1 MPATANSWVL
11 LLLFG
16 VVVAVES
23 SSISSSSITSKKG
36 QQQESSTS
44 TLRPLPDK
52 GPCPA
57 SYFTCNDGF
66 CIPMRWKCDSKAD
79 CPDRSDETSEC
90 EKAPK
95 CNEGQFRCKQSRH
108 CIPENWLCD
117 GEYDCGKGDTSDET
131 NCLKGAAPKCRAF
144 EIECRNGDCLELSRF
159 CDGHWDCDND
169 ELLCDKQNAAC
180 AALNCSYNCKL
191 TPKGARCYCPKG
203 QVTESANSTR
213 CVDYDE
219 CSEPGTCDQMC
230 RNTPGSYECSCVSG
244 YAKSK
249 GRSCRAINVPPT
261 EPASLTLLH
270 TGGISRIGINGELI
284 DAPAKAK
291 DKGALANAT
300 ADKEVD
306 LFPKHSDISMG
317 ALEVWHRNRTLC
329 VLHNDWRELHLE
341 CQRIDDRRVKWTLP
355 ISPSIA
361 TRQFFTELR
370 LDWLSGNWYLLN
382 EDDGMVYLCTNA
394 MTFCRLILQQV
405 DHVSSL
411 VVDPTKG
418 YLFYT
423 DWKPSLSRSLPD
435 GTNRTVLVTEL
446 IYHPSSVTLDL
457 ANELVYWVD
466 VYKDVI
472 ERVTYEG
479 QNRWTLKK
487 SPDTLVPLKT
497 IHAVEVF
504 ENTIFLGP
512 WTGSEVVTLDRFTL
526 KAQVLYRGVSRPSNF
541 RIFHRQKQPEVAHP
555 CRDNNGG
562 CNQICVPLWA
572 RGFASAKCLC
582 TAGYKLHNQTT
593 CLLSAL
599 DKFLVYSDKQLA
611 RVTGV
616 PLDTEQIQ
624 RLEQKGEQPDV
635 MVPVNNVPGEPD
647 IDVNVRGKS
656 IFYVSVDSAGKDKE
670 PTLGIRSQSLNG
682 SVSRILV
689 SNLTLVHSLAFD
701 WVNEH
706 LYWSI
711 HRKIQVAPLQNT
723 SKVLSFSMD
732 CDARSMALDPTTG
745 LFYWTQWTSQNC
757 EAGIYSAWMD
767 GTHKELLAKG
777 TTALPM
783 RAPRSLDVD
792 SRSKGLYWCDVGL
805 GTIEHMKLDGT
816 GREVLFKSNPFRI
829 FSMVQHNGLIYWVD
843 DRNATIWRFPLHGAN
858 INNTVSSTVH
868 LQRSGRAANL
878 RIFDVAIQPTAQA
891 PSACSLAKCPGMC
904 LNTPKG
910 AICRCPDGF
919 TLNGTGS
926 HCIPQLIQPRIL
938 PNCSSGFLCRS
949 SWQCIES
956 KDLCDGFVDCDN
968 GFDESSEPHGPCNP
982 SNCDKS
988 HNFVCNGRCYQ
999 RSLLCSSITYCSD
1012 GFDQA
1017 NCEHSTCNSNEFTC
1031 ALSGRCIQM
1040 SWVNDGVIDCGPDD
1054 DSDES
1059 AEIFFGSK
1067 CPEFDCGNGRCR
1079 QFADVCDG
1087 TDNCGN
1093 NADETGCELECG
1105 IGEKYCRPI
1114 GCYGEMHMCDGI
1126 IDCEDNTDEA
1136 NCNQTKSDNHPLNGW
1151 KEVDE
1156 CAPHEFACLD
1166 PFECIPDYLRC
1177 DGIPHCFDKTDEF
1190 NCSTIN
1196 ASRFDM
1202 NETVIC
1208 EHPDRLCGF
1217 SRQCISV
1224 NQLCDGKNDC
1234 EDTTDEG
1241 FLCADKLCERDNEC
1255 SHRCHNTPEGYICS
1269 CPDHLFL
1276 QPNGKRCSMQHAC
1289 DHWDT
1294 CSQVCETSGKGYE
1307 CRCLEGFDLAYDKF
1321 TCKSTAPDEPYVI
1334 FTNRQDIKGI
1344 NLKTLEV
1351 SNFYTSLRNIIA
1363 LDFLYINK
1371 TSIEIYWTDVI
1382 DDKIYRGQLMGE
1394 SLRNV
1399 EAVIHSGLSTTEGL
1413 AVDWVGK
1420 NLYWIDS
1427 NLDQIEVAKLNGSFR
1442 RTLIAGN
1449 MESPRAIALD
1459 PREGLLFWTDWDD
1472 NSPRIERAS
1481 MAGEGRRMIS
1491 TSWQLSAGW
1500 PNGLTLD
1507 YTQKRVYW
1515 VDAKSDS
1522 ISSTMYDGSEHHVV
1536 LRNKEILSHP
1546 FAISVFENHVY
1557 WTDWRSTS
1565 VIRANKW
1572 NGSDIQVLQRTTSQ
1586 PFGIQV
1592 LHSSRQP
1599 WEPNPCGEKNG
1610 GCSHLCL
1617 LSGRGTFK
1625 CECPHVMRLD
1635 PSDERSCVP
1644 NEQVLLF
1651 VMVDEIRG
1659 IDLHQPNHH
1668 TIPTIRQ
1675 SPRLVA
1681 PQRIDFL
1688 VDESRIFWSDIQQN
1702 EISSAGISNGLI
1714 EPIINTNIEKPYGFA
1729 LDWIGRN
1736 MYFSS
1741 GQIKCNILASNLK
1754 GEFVTYIH
1762 ENLNMVDS
1770 IALDPANGKMYWI
1783 HSTSDGNLSQ
1793 LEQSNLDGSGRV
1805 LIYEHENSMQSLT
1818 MDFDS
1823 QRLYYAYDGSGIAY
1837 YDIPRNETRKVLV
1850 ASQITSISSL
1860 TVYNGTL
1867 YFPENI
1873 QSVIMQC
1880 EKEACS
1886 NMSFLRVNTKS
1897 IQSMKMFYADA
1908 QSGTNSCAGPLRGGC
1923 EHLCLA
1929 TSATEHVCRC
1939 ALGYDME
1946 PTNPTRCVPR
1956 AEFIFYSIDVLQGVE
1971 MIDPAEQFAPPP
1983 AALVPISRVSS
1994 ASFVDYYAATDTL
2007 YWGDNELGSIS
2018 RVKRDGTQRETI
2030 LEAINLAGY
2039 KQQDWLGGI
2048 AIDWVAGNIYWS
2060 DTKRNLI
2067 EVARLDGSHR
2077 YVVVSNVDKPTALA
2091 VDPLQGM
2098 LFYVTQ
2104 QHIGRVGLDGSQP
2117 FILVNQTRANWAV
2130 GSLVLDIEAT
2140 KVYWCELYPN
2150 ALMKV
2155 DYDGNLRQQLL
2166 NESLYNPVALAK
2178 MGDYLYWAEN
2188 KYNEGI
2194 IKVAPL
2200 ANLTQSKVVLQTEQD
2215 AIRDLKIYSKHI
2227 QRGSNP
2233 CATANGGCEQLCLFN
2248 GTTAVCACAHSRLAA
2263 DGVTC
2268 EPYENFL
2275 LFSYRSNIESIHMT
2289 DHSNKNWP
2297 VQMISNSTLMRNVI
2311 AISYNYEEQLVYYS
2325 DVQLS
2330 TINQV
2335 HFNGSGQR
2343 VLLGQQ
2349 ERVEGLAYDIVNEQ
2363 LFWTS
2368 NNNAAIRSVELR
2380 HLNLQS
2386 DWNHKQ
2392 VKDVIKLREKD
2403 KPRGIAVEPCLGMIY
2418 WTNWNEEAP
2427 CIQRAYLTGYGVES
2441 IIKTEIKMPNA
2452 LTLDLEQ
2459 QKLYWA
2465 DARLDKIERAN
2476 YDGSHRVVLAHST
2489 PKHAFAMA
2497 VYGDLLFWTD
2507 WVLHAVVRANKFTG
2521 TDVLFLREHVTRPMG
2536 IVAVQNSSVNCDS
2549 NQCKILNG
2557 LCEDV
2562 CILNASGQA
2571 TCHCTQGVLAADGRR
2586 CIAPVNTNCGKSQY
2600 NCHSGECIPME
2611 LTCDNVTH
2619 CADGSDEWRSYCIF
2633 RECPET
2639 HFMCQNHRCIPKEH
2653 ICDGHQQCGDGSDEA
2668 PLLCKCQREEF
2679 RCGSG
2684 ECIPRKFRCDNMK
2697 DCRDFS
2703 DEKDCPPM
2711 PCEAGDVTFEHC
2723 GNSTMCI
2730 MPSWRCDGDPDCP
2743 DGTDELNC
2751 GNRTSGSCDPGQFRC
2766 ANGICIAGTWH
2777 CDGEKDCSDGSDEL
2791 ECRHE
2796 CHGSQFA
2803 CDNGCIPASFQC
2815 DGKSDCE
2822 DGTDEGPQCP
2832 SRPCRPHL
2840 FQCKS
2845 SGRCIPQKWVCDGEK
2860 DCPGGDEGSEDE
2872 GPQCGSVAHI
2882 PDCPPP
2888 AHLCSSGLCIDSQY
2902 VCDGDEDCPGGDDEY
2917 EGCVP
2922 VYPPHACPGGS
2933 QMHQCQDGL
2942 CIFRNQTCD
2951 GKQDCRDGSD
2961 ELASLCA
2968 HTRGCNGTDDFR
2980 CKNGACISVDL
2991 LCDRRDD
2998 CADFSDEELCNVN
3011 ECLIPDICEH
3021 ECEDKLVGYKCLC
3034 RPGYKVLRKSP
3045 HLCTDID
3052 ECDEQQPC
3060 SQTCVNTYGSYKC
3073 GCAKGYALVDR
3084 HTCKATSNIS
3094 MELIFSNRYYI
3105 RQVNMAGNGTILI
3118 NELSNAVALD
3128 FDWDSQCL
3136 YWSDVTSIVGTIKRY
3151 CPKENKT
3158 QTLHQNILKN
3168 PDGLAVDWVAKNLYW
3183 CDKGLDTIEVS
3194 QLDGKY
3200 RRVLISENLR
3210 EPRGIALD
3218 PYQRHIFWSDWGDNP
3233 HIGKAGMD
3241 GSNPKMIIRDGL
3253 GWPNALTISFETQ
3266 QLFWGDAREDTISVS
3281 DLEGKHTRLL
3291 LARSINPLL
3300 NLHHIFAIA
3309 VWEGRVYW
3317 SDWETKSIEYCSIFG
3332 DRNCTTLITTI
3343 HRPMDLRIFHPY
3355 RQQQPLSGN
3364 PCQTANC
3371 STLCVLSPEAPY
3383 YKCMCPT
3390 NFILADDGR
3399 TCRANC
3405 TAAHFECKNT
3415 YKCIPFYWR
3424 CDTQDDCGDGSDEPE
3439 TCPPFHCEP
3448 GQYQCGNKKCIHPS
3462 NICDGTNHCGDGSDE
3477 LDCDKFTCFDT
3488 HLKCGATANSS
3499 AFCVDNSKR
3508 CDGVR
3513 DCPGGEDETGCTPLV
3528 CKRHE
3533 FQCGNNRCMP
3543 FVWVCDGDVDC
3554 PDKSDEANCENL
3566 SCGPNDFQCDSGR
3579 CIPLAWRCDDEADC
3593 TNGEDEPA
3601 SCFTSK
3607 ATCDPTYFK
3616 CNNTKCIPGR
3626 WRCDYE
3632 NDCGDGSDEMNCQMR
3647 NCSESEFRCGT
3658 GKCIKHNYRCD
3669 GEIHCDD
3676 SSDEINCNITCKAN
3690 QFKCAAFNTCIN
3702 KQYEC
3707 DGDDDCPDGSDEVNC
3722 TCPADH
3728 FSCGNGKCIMSR
3740 WKCDGWDD
3748 CLDGS
3753 DESLETCAHVHCHAN
3768 AFKCKNH
3775 LCVRNS
3781 ALCDGVDDCGDNEDE
3796 SEKVCAALPKCRH
3809 DQFQCENDDCISKI
3823 FRCDGQY
3830 NCIDGSDEMNCQP
3843 PVCGFG
3849 SCSQI
3854 CIEKKMGHYN
3864 CKCADGY
3871 HKGPE
3876 KNATCLASGPDQILL
3891 LASEQE
3897 FRFILPAKQE
3907 GTTVVGFFQT
3917 DSLKIDVFDILIRPK
3932 DTLLFWIDSHHGK
3945 VHTMKIATPHVE
3957 ETGLRVR
3964 RDLKELTAFNIP
3976 ELDDPKSL
3984 AVDWITQRVYIIDS
3998 RHNQIVVT
4006 DIEGKK
4012 YISLV
4017 STGLN
4022 PTDIVLEPESRIMI
4036 WSTLEN
4042 GILVASLDGSNKKSL
4057 VERDVGWPISLS
4069 MDYPT
4074 GRLYWA
4080 DYRKGTIETCRLNGK
4095 DRNVVRRFGN
4105 REKPQKIDVFED
4117 YLYIKLYDQSI
4128 IKMNKFGNDNGTYLL
4143 KGYRSSDI
4151 GILHPMKQNKN
4162 ISNPCGK
4169 DPCKASRALCI
4180 LSSESSSGYSCKC
4193 ADGFVMTDSGICTAH
4208 ADIPGYCPLQCNLG
4222 TCQIVDHE
4230 PKCICQPQFE
4240 GELCEHYRCSGH
4252 CLNHGVCTV
4261 APQLPGSFEPPPLK
4275 CTCTAG
4281 WSGAR
4286 CETSMPACQ
4295 SRCHNG
4301 GSCLLSET
4309 EGMKCSCPEMFIG
4322 DQCEHCLNLTCDN
4335 GGICRETLTGN
4346 PQCECPDGFTGKR
4359 CEINECADFCKNGGS
4374 CIIGSK
4380 GQRQCKCPSGFFGD
4394 HCESSSCRDF
4404 CQNGGTCT
4412 ERGRRL
4418 SCTCPPRYIG
4428 ETCESD
4434 LCTTSNPPHFCDS
4447 AKVPLRDPCTGII
4460 CQNSG
4465 TCHVIKGVAL
4475 CNCTD
4480 QWNGEFCTLPVGDDN
4495 PCARFCANGGV
4506 CHLDEYSRPHC
4517 SCIGDW
4523 QGNAC
4528 HLPPYCVGGECN
4540 VCRPGSS
4547 INECLCENTKV
4558 VPCLMDSVD
4567 ALKGEDQSTESGGVL
4582 SVMALILAVIMLV
4595 LALFAGAVYFLKKH
4609 RIAQP
4614 FSHARLT
4621 DNVEIMLTN
4630 AMYRGDADEAPTFAS
4645 EDDKVRGN
4653 YFQLPKAITELN
4665 FRLQGNFA
4673 NPVYESMYADSIPEP
4688 ASTEIAHS
4696 TAPDERKGLLQHTH
4710 DENHTPDIL

>member
-1 MPATANSWVL
+1 MPATANVRVL
-11 LLLFG
+11 LLLCCA
-16 VVVAVES
+16 VVVDS
-23 SSISSSSITSKKG
+23 SKLQE
-36 QQQESSTS
+36 QQQESSTKK
-44 TLRPLPDK
+44 P
-52 GPCPA
+52 
-57 SYFTCNDGF
+57 
-66 CIPMRWKCDSKAD
+66 
-79 CPDRSDETSEC
+79 SDE
-90 EKAPK
+90 KAAAAASLLGPH
-95 CNEGQFRCKQSRH
+95 CNEGQFRCVPSLK
-108 CIPENWLCD
+108 CIPETWRCD
-117 GEYDCGKGDTSDET
+117 GEYDCGEGDLTDEV
-131 NCLKGAAPKCRAF
+131 NCTDAVALQCRAF
-144 EIECRNGDCLELSRF
+144 EGECHNGECLELSRF
-159 CDGHWDCDND
+159 CDGHWDCDSD
-169 ELLCDKQNAAC
+169 ELQCDKQDAAC
-180 AALNCSYNCKL
+180 AAMNCSYNCKL
-191 TPKGARCYCPKG
+191 TPRGPRCYCPGG
-203 QVTESANSTR
+203 QVPESLNSTR
-213 CVDYDE
+213 CVDHDE
-219 CSEPGTCDQMC
+219 CQEPGTCDQLC

-244 YAKSK
+244 YDKAKG
-249 GRSCRAINVPPT
+249 GRCRAINVPSS
-261 EPASLTLLH
+261 EPATLTLFSNGSVLH
-270 TGGISRIGINGELI
+270 VSLQELQ
-284 DAPAKAK
+284 
-291 DKGALANAT
+291 ANASAEKAAAGGLLSVLT
-300 ADKEVD
+300 LPQAHA
-306 LFPKHSDISMG
+306 F
-317 ALEVWHRNRTLC
+317 EVWHRNRTICALQSSRDG
-329 VLHNDWRELHLE
+329 LWLQ
-341 CQRIDDRRVKWTLP
+341 CQRIDEPKANWTLP
-355 ISPSIA
+355 VSPLVSPK
-361 TRQFFTELR
+361 QSFLELH
-370 LDWLSGNWYLLN
+370 LDWIAGNWYLLN
-382 EDDGMVYLCTNA
+382 KDHGLVFFCTNT
-394 MTFCRLILQQV
+394 MLFCRLILKQV
-405 DHVSSL
+405 IDPESL
-411 VVDPTKG
+411 ALDPTKG
-418 YLFYT
+418 YMFYT
-423 DWKPSLSRSLPD
+423 DRTPSLSRSLLD
-435 GTNRTVLVTEL
+435 GSNRTALVSTH
-446 IYHPSSVTLDL
+446 IYHPNTVTLDL
-457 ANELVYWVD
+457 ANEHVYWVD
-466 VYKDVI
+466 VYEDVI
-472 ERVTYEG
+472 ERVDYEG
-479 QNRWTLKK
+479 QRRWTLKK
-487 SPDTLVPLKT
+487 FPDSPVLLRSLQA
-497 IHAVEVF
+497 IEVF
-504 ENTIFLGP
+504 ENTIYLSP
-512 WTGSEVVTLDRFTL
+512 WTGNVIVALDRFTHKTHL
-526 KAQVLYRGVSRPSNF
+526 LRRNVTRATNF

-555 CRDNNGG
+555 CRENNGD
-562 CNQICVPLWA
+562 CNQICVPLWT
-572 RGFASAKCLC
+572 RGFASARCLC

-593 CLLSAL
+593 CLLAAQ
-599 DKFLVYSDKQLA
+599 DKFLVYSDKRLSRIA
-611 RVTGV
+611 GV
-616 PLDTEQIQ
+616 PLGTEQVQ
-624 RLEQKGEQPDV
+624 QLEQLGELPDV
-635 MVPVNNVPGEPD
+635 MVPIYNASIGQT
-647 IDVNVRGKS
+647 IDVNVRAKS
-656 IFYVSVDSAGKDKE
+656 VFYVVRDDLDLGVLEE
-670 PTLGIRSQSLNG
+670 PSFSIKCQSLNG
-682 SVSRILV
+682 SVSRSLAHG
-689 SNLTLVHSLAFD
+689 LERVHSMAYD
-701 WVNEH
+701 WINDH
-706 LYWSI
+706 LYWATNLKL
-711 HRKIQVAPLQNT
+711 HVAPLRNMSQ
-723 SKVLSFSMD
+723 VLTFATE
-732 CDARSMALDPTTG
+732 CDAMSIDLDPTTG
-745 LFYWTQWTSQNC
+745 LLYWTQWSIQTC
-757 EAGIYSAWMD
+757 LAGIYSAWMD

-777 TTALPM
+777 TTEMPM
-783 RAPRSLDVD
+783 HWPRSLDVD
-792 SRSKGLYWCDVGL
+792 RRAKRIYWCDSL
-805 GTIEHMKLDGT
+805 RGTIERMRLDGT
-816 GREVLFKSNPFRI
+816 GREVLLKSDQFHPY
-829 FSMVQHNGLIYWVD
+829 SMVQHNAMIYWVGTK
-843 DRNATIWRFPLHGAN
+843 NSSIWRFHVHHGN
-858 INNTVSSTVH
+858 QTSTVH
-868 LQRSGRAANL
+868 LQSSGRSADL
-878 RIFDVAIQPTAQA
+878 RIFDVATQPMPQT
-891 PSACSLAKCPGMC
+891 PSACSQSKCPGMC

-919 TLNGTGS
+919 TLNGTGT
-926 HCIPQLIQPRIL
+926 HCIPQLAPATVAATVRR
-938 PNCSSGFLCRS
+938 NCSSAFQCRQS
-949 SWQCIES
+949 GDCIDN
-956 KDLCDGFVDCDN
+956 KDLCDGFDDCSD
-968 GFDESSEPHGPCNP
+968 GSDESSDATGPCNP
-982 SNCDKS
+982 QNCDKD
-988 HNFVCNGRCYQ
+988 HHFVCNGRCYQ
-999 RSLLCSSITYCSD
+999 RSLLCSSIAYCSD
-1012 GFDQA
+1012 GSDQA
-1017 NCEHSTCNSNEFTC
+1017 NCEHITCNSNEFTC
-1031 ALSGRCIQM
+1031 AKTGRCIQM
-1040 SWVNDGVIDCGPDD
+1040 TWVNDGVVDCGPTDN
-1054 DSDES
+1054 SDES
-1059 AEIFFGSK
+1059 SEIFFGSK

-1079 QFADVCDG
+1079 QFTDICDG
-1087 TDNCGN
+1087 IDNCGN
-1093 NADETGCELECG
+1093 NIDEFGCDQECG
-1105 IGEKYCRPI
+1105 HGEKYCRPI

-1126 IDCEDNTDEA
+1126 HDCEDFSDEA
-1136 NCNQTKSDNHPLNGW
+1136 NCNQTAKSDNHPVSGW
-1151 KEVDE
+1151 KELGE
-1156 CAPHEFACLD
+1156 CAAFEFACQD
-1166 PFECIPDYLRC
+1166 PFECIPDFLRC
-1177 DGIPHCFDKTDEF
+1177 DGIPHCYDKTDET
-1190 NCSTIN
+1190 NCTVIT
-1196 ASRFDM
+1196 ATKFDM

-1217 SRQCISV
+1217 TRQCISV
-1224 NQLCDGKNDC
+1224 DQLCDGKNDC

-1241 FLCADKLCERDNEC
+1241 FLCADKLCDHGHEC
-1255 SHRCHNTPEGYICS
+1255 SHNCHNTPEGYICS

-1276 QPNGKRCSMQHAC
+1276 QPNGKRCNMQHAC

-1294 CSQVCETSGKGYE
+1294 CSQVCQTSGKGYD

-1344 NLKTLEV
+1344 NLKTMAV
-1351 SNFYTSLRNIIA
+1351 GTFYTSLRNIIA
-1363 LDFLYINK
+1363 LDFLYSNE
-1371 TSIEIYWTDVI
+1371 SSVEVYWTDVI
-1382 DDKIYRGQLMGE
+1382 DDKIYRGELVGE
-1394 SLRNV
+1394 SLRSV

-1442 RTLIAGN
+1442 RTLIAGS

-1481 MAGEGRRMIS
+1481 MAGEGRRIIS
-1491 TSWQLSAGW
+1491 TSWQLSTGW

-1507 YTQKRVYW
+1507 FTQKRVYW
-1515 VDAKSDS
+1515 VDAKSKS
-1522 ISSTMYDGSEHHVV
+1522 ISSIKYDGSEHHVV
-1536 LRNKEILSHP
+1536 LRQPDILSHP
-1546 FAISVFENHVY
+1546 FAISVFENYVY
-1557 WTDWRSTS
+1557 WTDWRTMS

-1572 NGSDIQVLQRTTSQ
+1572 NGSDVQVLQRTQSQ

-1599 WEPNPCGEKNG
+1599 WERNPCGDNNG

-1635 PSDERSCVP
+1635 PSDERNCVP

-1688 VDESRIFWSDIQQN
+1688 VDEGRIFWSDIQQN

-1729 LDWIGRN
+1729 IDWIARH

-1741 GQIKCNILASNLK
+1741 GQIRCNILASNLK
-1754 GEFVTYIH
+1754 GEYVTHIH
-1762 ENLNMVDS
+1762 EDLNMVDS

-1783 HSTSDGNLSQ
+1783 HSAPDASLWQ
-1793 LEQSNLDGSGRV
+1793 LEQSNLDGSGRL
-1805 LIYEHENSMQSLT
+1805 LIYEHEHTLQSLT
-1818 MDFDS
+1818 MDFDA
-1823 QRLYYAYDGSGIAY
+1823 QRLYYAYDNSGIAY
-1837 YDIPRNETRKVLV
+1837 YDIPKNETHKVLV

-1873 QSVIMQC
+1873 QSVIMHC

-1908 QSGTNSCAGPLRGGC
+1908 QTGTNTCAGPLRGGC

-1929 TSATEHVCRC
+1929 ISATEHVCRC
-1939 ALGYDME
+1939 ALGYDVE
-1946 PTNPTRCVPR
+1946 PHNPTRCIPR

-1971 MIDPAEQFAPPP
+1971 IVDPADQPTPPQS
-1983 AALVPISRVSS
+1983 ALVPISRVSS
-1994 ASFVDYYAATDTL
+1994 ASFIDYHAATDML
-2007 YWGDNELGSIS
+2007 YWGDNEVGSIS

-2067 EVARLDGSHR
+2067 EVSRLDGSHR
-2077 YVVVSNVDKPTALA
+2077 YVVVANVEKPTVLA
-2091 VDPLQGM
+2091 VDPLQGL

-2117 FILVNQTRANWAV
+2117 FVLVNQTRTNWAV

-2140 KVYWCELYPN
+2140 KVYWCEQHPD

-2166 NESLYNPVALAK
+2166 NETLNNPVALAK

-2188 KYNEGI
+2188 KYNEGA

-2200 ANLTQSKVVLQTEQD
+2200 SNLTQSKLVLQTEQD
-2215 AIRDLKIYSKHI
+2215 AIRDLKIYSKRI
-2227 QRGSNP
+2227 QRGNNP
-2233 CATANGGCEQLCLFN
+2233 CEQSNGGCEQLCLYN
-2248 GTTAVCACAHSRLAA
+2248 GTSVVCACAHSHLAA
-2263 DGVTC
+2263 DGLSC

-2289 DHSNKNWP
+2289 EHANKNWP
-2297 VQMISNSTLMRNVI
+2297 VQLISNTSMMRNVI
-2311 AISYNYEEQLVYYS
+2311 AITYNYEEQLVYYS

-2343 VLLGQQ
+2343 VLVAQQ
-2349 ERVEGLAYDIVNEQ
+2349 GRVEGLAYDIVNEQ

-2368 NNNAAIRSVELR
+2368 NNDAAVRSLELI
-2380 HLNLQS
+2380 HLSQHSEQNLQ
-2386 DWNHKQ
+2386 H
-2392 VKDVIKLREKD
+2392 VKTVLSLQPKD
-2403 KPRGIAVEPCLGMIY
+2403 KPRGITVEPCLGMIY
-2418 WTNWNEEAP
+2418 WTNWNEESP
-2427 CIQRAYLTGYGVES
+2427 SIQRAYLTGYGTEK
-2441 IIKTEIKMPNA
+2441 IIRTDIKMPNA
-2452 LTLDLEQ
+2452 LTLDLEE

-2465 DARLDKIERAN
+2465 DARLDKIECTN
-2476 YDGSHRVVLAHST
+2476 YDGSNRVVLAHST

-2507 WVLHAVVRANKFTG
+2507 WVLHAVVRANKYTG

-2536 IVAVQNSSVNCDS
+2536 IIAVQNSSINCEA
-2549 NQCKILNG
+2549 NRCKILNG
-2557 LCEDV
+2557 QCEDV
-2562 CILNASGQA
+2562 CILNKSGLAS
-2571 TCHCTQGVLAADGRR
+2571 CHCTQGVLAADGRR
-2586 CIAPVNTNCGKSQY
+2586 CIAPVNTNCGKSQFT
-2600 NCHSGECIPME
+2600 CRSGECIPME

-2619 CADGSDEWRSYCIF
+2619 CLDGSDELRSYCIF
-2633 RECPET
+2633 RQCPDT
-2639 HFMCQNHRCIPKEH
+2639 HFMCQNHRCIAHEH
-2653 ICDGHQQCGDGSDEA
+2653 TCDGIQQCGDGSDESA
-2668 PLLCKCQREEF
+2668 MLCSCQPDQF
-2679 RCGSG
+2679 RCASG
-2684 ECIPRKFRCDNMK
+2684 ECISNKFLCDNMK

-2703 DEKDCPPM
+2703 DEKSCPPR
-2711 PCEAGDVTFEHC
+2711 PCESGDMAFEHC
-2723 GNSTMCI
+2723 ENSTICI
-2730 MPSWRCDGDPDCP
+2730 MPSWRCDGDSDCP
-2743 DGTDELNC
+2743 DGTDELDC
-2751 GNRTSGSCDPGQFRC
+2751 SNRTSCDEDQFHC
-2766 ANGICIAGTWH
+2766 ASGNCIAGSWR
-2777 CDGEKDCSDGSDEL
+2777 CDGEKDCPDGSDEL
-2791 ECRHE
+2791 GCRRA
-2796 CHGSQFA
+2796 CDGNQFA
-2803 CDNGCIPASFQC
+2803 CDNGCIPASWQC

-2822 DGTDEGPQCP
+2822 DNADEGPQCS
-2832 SRPCRPHL
+2832 SRACRPHL

-2845 SGRCIPQKWVCDGEK
+2845 SGRCITQKWVCDGER
-2860 DCPGGDEGSEDE
+2860 DCPIGSDGQGGEDE
-2872 GPQCGSVAHI
+2872 GPQCGGIAHI

-2888 AHLCSSGLCIDSQY
+2888 AHLCTSGICIDSQY

-2917 EGCVP
+2917 EGCEP
-2922 VYPPHACPGGS
+2922 AYPQHACPGGT
-2933 QMHQCQDGL
+2933 QMHQCQDGH
-2942 CIFRNQTCD
+2942 CILKNQTCD
-2951 GKQDCRDGSD
+2951 GKMDCGDGSD
-2961 ELASLCA
+2961 EMASLCA

-2980 CKNGACISVDL
+2980 CKNGACISADL
-2991 LCDRRDD
+2991 LCDRRND

-3021 ECEDKLVGYKCLC
+3021 ECVDKVVGYECLC
-3034 RPGYKVLRKSP
+3034 RPGYKLLPKSP

-3052 ECDEQQPC
+3052 ECHEQQPC

-3073 GCAKGYALVDR
+3073 ICAKGYALVDH
-3084 HTCKATSNIS
+3084 HTCKATSNVS

-3105 RQVNMAGNGTILI
+3105 RQVNMEGNGTILI

-3136 YWSDVTSIVGTIKRY
+3136 YWSDVTSTVGTIKRH
-3151 CPKENKT
+3151 CPAENRT
-3158 QTLHQNILKN
+3158 QTLHQTMLKN

-3200 RRVLISENLR
+3200 RKVLISEYLR

-3218 PYQRHIFWSDWGDNP
+3218 PYQRHIYWSDWGDNP

-3241 GSNPKMIIRDGL
+3241 GSNPRMIIRENL

-3281 DLEGKHTRLL
+3281 DLDGNHTRLL
-3291 LARSINPLL
+3291 LARSLNPGL

-3309 VWEGRVYW
+3309 VWEGRIYW
-3317 SDWETKSIEYCSIFG
+3317 SDWETKSIEYCHMYSG
-3332 DRNCTTLITTI
+3332 QNCSTLLTTI
-3343 HRPMDLRIFHPY
+3343 HRPMDLRVFHPY
-3355 RQQQPLSGN
+3355 RQQQPVSGN
-3364 PCQTANC
+3364 PCLSANC

-3383 YKCMCPT
+3383 YKCICPT

-3405 TAAHFECKNT
+3405 TAAHFECVNT

-3424 CDTQDDCGDGSDEPE
+3424 CDTQDDCGDGSDEPD

-3448 GQYQCGNKKCIHPS
+3448 GQYQCANKKCIHPS
-3462 NICDGTNHCGDGSDE
+3462 HICDGVNQCGDSSDE
-3477 LDCDKFTCFDT
+3477 LNCDKFTCFDT

-3499 AFCVDNSKR
+3499 AFCVDNVKR

-3513 DCPGGEDETGCTPLV
+3513 NCPGGEDEAGCTPLV
-3528 CKRHE
+3528 CKKDE
-3533 FQCGNNRCMP
+3533 FQCGNNRCMTY
-3543 FVWVCDGDVDC
+3543 VWVCDGDIDC
-3554 PDKSDEANCENL
+3554 PDKSDEANCDDV

-3579 CIPLAWRCDDEADC
+3579 CIPLAWRCDDEHDC
-3593 TNGEDEPA
+3593 PNGEDEPA

-3616 CNNTKCIPGR
+3616 CNNSKCIPGR

-3632 NDCGDGSDEMNCQMR
+3632 NDCGDGSDELNCQMR

-3676 SSDEINCNITCKAN
+3676 SSDEINCNITCKSN

-3702 KQYEC
+3702 KQYQC

-3753 DESLETCAHVHCHAN
+3753 DESYATCAHVHCHTN
-3768 AFKCKNH
+3768 AFKCNN
-3775 LCVRNS
+3775 LICIRNS
-3781 ALCDGVDDCGDNEDE
+3781 ALCDGVNDCGTNEDE
-3796 SEKVCAALPKCRH
+3796 SDQVCAALPKCRH

-3830 NCIDGSDEMNCQP
+3830 NCIDGSDEINCQP

-3849 SCSQI
+3849 TCSQI
-3854 CIEKKMGHYN
+3854 CIEKKAGHFN
-3864 CKCADGY
+3864 CKCAEGY
-3871 HKGPE
+3871 HKGAE

-3897 FRFILPAKQE
+3897 FRFILPSKQE

-3957 ETGLRVR
+3957 AAGVRVR

-3998 RHNQIVVT
+3998 RHNKILAT

-4017 STGLN
+4017 STGTN

-4095 DRNVVRRFGN
+4095 DRNVVRRFGI

-4151 GILHPMKQNKN
+4151 GILHPMKQNRN
-4162 ISNPCGK
+4162 ISNPCLK
-4169 DPCKASRALCI
+4169 DPCKAFKALCI
-4180 LSSESSSGYSCKC
+4180 LSSESARGYSCKC
-4193 ADGFVMTDSGICTAH
+4193 AEGYVMTDEALCKAH
-4208 ADIPGYCPLQCNLG
+4208 ADVPDYCPLQCNLG
-4222 TCQIVDHE
+4222 SCQIVDHV

-4252 CLNHGVCTV
+4252 CLNYGLCTV
-4261 APQLPGSFEPPPLK
+4261 APQLPGSLDAPPLK
-4275 CTCTAG
+4275 CTCTPG

-4286 CETSMPACQ
+4286 CETSLPACQ

-4301 GSCLLSET
+4301 GSCLISEM
-4309 EGMKCSCPEMFIG
+4309 EGMKCSCPDMFVG
-4322 DQCEHCLNLTCDN
+4322 EQCEHCLNLTCEN
-4335 GGICRETLTGN
+4335 GGVCRETLTGT
-4346 PQCECPDGFTGKR
+4346 PQCECPDGYTGKR

-4374 CIIGSK
+4374 CVIGSK
-4380 GQRQCKCPSGFFGD
+4380 GQRQCKCPSGFYGE
-4394 HCESSSCRDF
+4394 HCESSSCRDY
-4404 CQNGGTCT
+4404 CQNGGTCS
-4412 ERGRRL
+4412 ERGRYLNCICL
-4418 SCTCPPRYIG
+4418 SRYYG
-4428 ETCESD
+4428 RRCEMD
-4434 LCTTSNPPHFCDS
+4434 LCLTSDPPQFCEAS
-4447 AKVPLRDPCTGII
+4447 QVPVRNPCTGII
-4460 CQNSG
+4460 CQNAG
-4465 TCHVIKGVAL
+4465 TCHVIKGVAM

-4480 QWNGEFCTLPVGDDN
+4480 QWNGDFCTMPVLEDN
-4495 PCARFCANGGV
+4495 PCIRYCANGGV
-4506 CHLDEYSRPHC
+4506 CHLDEYVRPHC
-4517 SCIGDW
+4517 SCIGEW

-4528 HLPPYCVGGECN
+4528 ELPPHCVGGECN

-4547 INECLCENTKV
+4547 INECLCGAQKV
-4558 VPCLMDSVD
+4558 VPCLTDSAEG
-4567 ALKGEDQSTESGGVL
+4567 ALKGDQEPTQSGSVL
-4582 SVMALILAVIMLV
+4582 SMLAVILSVTLLV
-4595 LALFAGAVYFLKKH
+4595 VALFAGAIYFLKKH

-4630 AMYRGDADEAPTFAS
+4630 AMYRGDADEPPTFS
-4645 EDDKVRGN
+4645 TEDDK
-4653 YFQLPKAITELN
+4653 
-4665 FRLQGNFA
+4665 GNFA
-4673 NPVYESMYADSIPEP
+4673 NPVYESMYADAIAEP

-4696 TAPDERKGLLQHTH
+4696 TGPDERKGLLQHTH
-4710 DENHTPDIL
+4710 DETHTPDIL

>member
-1 MPATANSWVL
+1 MPATANVWVL
-11 LLLFG
+11 LLLCCCLFVA
-16 VVVAVES
+16 VVVDS
-23 SSISSSSITSKKG
+23 SKLQE
-36 QQQESSTS
+36 QQQESSTKK
-44 TLRPLPDK
+44 PL
-52 GPCPA
+52 A
-57 SYFTCNDGF
+57 
-66 CIPMRWKCDSKAD
+66 
-79 CPDRSDETSEC
+79 
-90 EKAPK
+90 EKAATALLGPY
-95 CNEGQFRCKQSRH
+95 CNEGQFRCVPSLK
-108 CIPENWLCD
+108 CIPETWRCD
-117 GEYDCGKGDTSDET
+117 GEYDCGDGDLTDEV
-131 NCLKGAAPKCRAF
+131 NCTDAQALQCRVF
-144 EIECRNGDCLELSRF
+144 EGECFNGECLELSRF
-159 CDGHWDCDND
+159 CDGHWDCDSD
-169 ELLCDKQNAAC
+169 ELQCDKQDAAC
-180 AALNCSYNCKL
+180 AAMNCSYNCKL
-191 TPKGARCYCPKG
+191 TPHGPRCYCPGG
-203 QVTESANSTR
+203 QVPESMNSTR
-213 CVDYDE
+213 CVDHDE
-219 CSEPGTCDQMC
+219 CQELGTCDQLC

-244 YAKSK
+244 YDKIK
-249 GRSCRAINVPPT
+249 GGRCRAINVPT
-261 EPASLTLLH
+261 AGPATLMLFSNGSILHISLLELPSNASKEEATRGLLSTL
-270 TGGISRIGINGELI
+270 TMPQ
-284 DAPAKAK
+284 AQA
-291 DKGALANAT
+291 
-300 ADKEVD
+300 
-306 LFPKHSDISMG
+306 F
-317 ALEVWHRNRTLC
+317 EVWHRNRTIC
-329 VLHNDWRELHLE
+329 ALHSSRHELRLH
-341 CQRIDDRRVKWTLP
+341 CQRIDEPKDNWTLP
-355 ISPSIA
+355 VSPLISPKQS
-361 TRQFFTELR
+361 FLELH
-370 LDWLSGNWYLLN
+370 LDWIAGNWYLLN
-382 EDDGMVYLCTNA
+382 KDQGLVFFCTNT
-394 MTFCRLILQQV
+394 MTFCRQILQQV
-405 DHVSSL
+405 QDPESL
-411 VVDPTKG
+411 ALDPTKG
-418 YLFYT
+418 YMFYT
-423 DWKPSLSRSLPD
+423 DRTPSLSRALLD
-435 GTNRTVLVTEL
+435 GSNRTALVTAH
-446 IYHPSSVTLDL
+446 IYHPNTVCLDL
-457 ANELVYWVD
+457 ANQHVYWVD
-466 VYKDVI
+466 VYEDVI
-472 ERVTYEG
+472 ERVDYEG
-479 QNRWTLKK
+479 QHRWTLKK
-487 SPDTLVPLKT
+487 FPHSPVLLRSLQA
-497 IHAVEVF
+497 IEVF
-504 ENTIFLGP
+504 ENTIYLSP
-512 WTGSEVVTLDRFTL
+512 WTGNVIVSLDRFSHKSQLLRRNVTR
-526 KAQVLYRGVSRPSNF
+526 ATNF
-541 RIFHRQKQPEVAHP
+541 RIYHRQKQPEVAHP
-555 CRDNNGG
+555 CRENNGD
-562 CNQICVPLWA
+562 CNQICVPLWT

-593 CLLSAL
+593 CLLAAH
-599 DKFLVYSDKQLA
+599 DKFLVYSDKRLG
-611 RVTGV
+611 RITGV
-616 PLDTEQIQ
+616 PLGTEQVQ
-624 RLEQKGEQPDV
+624 QLEQLGEQPDL
-635 MVPVNNVPGEPD
+635 MVPIYNASIGQT
-647 IDVNVRGKS
+647 IDVNVRAKS
-656 IFYVSVDSAGKDKE
+656 VFYVVRDDIDLDPLEVESE
-670 PTLGIRSQSLNG
+670 PSFSIKCQSLNG
-682 SVSRILV
+682 SVSRQLAHG
-689 SNLTLVHSLAFD
+689 LQRVHAMAYD
-701 WVNEH
+701 WINDH
-706 LYWSI
+706 LYWATNLQL
-711 HRKIQVAPLQNT
+711 HVAPLRNM
-723 SKVLSFSMD
+723 SKVLTFATE
-732 CDARSMALDPTTG
+732 CDAMSIELDPTTG
-745 LFYWTQWTSQNC
+745 LLYWSQWSIQTC
-757 EAGIYSAWMD
+757 VAGIYSAWMD

-777 TTALPM
+777 TTEMAM
-783 RAPRSLDVD
+783 HWPRSLDVD
-792 SRSKGLYWCDVGL
+792 RRGKRIYWCDSL
-805 GTIEHMKLDGT
+805 RGTIERMKLDGT
-816 GREVLFKSNPFRI
+816 AREVLFQSDQFHPY
-829 FSMVQHNGLIYWVD
+829 SMVQHNGMIYWVGTK
-843 DRNATIWRFPLHGAN
+843 NSSIWRFHVHHGN
-858 INNTVSSTVH
+858 QTSTFSSTVH
-868 LQRSGRAANL
+868 LQTSGRSADL
-878 RIFDVAIQPTAQA
+878 RVFDVATQPLPQT
-891 PSACSLAKCPGMC
+891 PSACSQSKCPGMC

-919 TLNGTGS
+919 TLNGTGT
-926 HCIPQLIQPRIL
+926 HCIPQLAPSTVAAPGRR
-938 PNCSSGFLCRS
+938 NCSSAFQCRKS
-949 SWQCIES
+949 GDCIDS
-956 KDLCDGFVDCDN
+956 KDLCDGFDDCSD
-968 GFDESSEPHGPCNP
+968 GSDESSDATGPCNP
-982 SNCDKS
+982 QNCDKD

-999 RSLLCSSITYCSD
+999 RSLLCSSIAYCSD
-1012 GFDQA
+1012 GSDQA

-1031 ALSGRCIQM
+1031 AKSGRCIQM
-1040 SWVNDGVIDCGPDD
+1040 TWVNDGVVDCGPDD
-1054 DSDES
+1054 NSDES
-1059 AEIFFGSK
+1059 SEIFFGSK

-1079 QFADVCDG
+1079 QFTDVCDG
-1087 TDNCGN
+1087 IDNCGN
-1093 NADETGCELECG
+1093 NIDEFGCDQECG
-1105 IGEKYCRPI
+1105 HGEKYCRPI

-1126 IDCEDNTDEA
+1126 HDCEDFSDEA
-1136 NCNQTKSDNHPLNGW
+1136 NCNQTKSDNHPVSGW
-1151 KEVDE
+1151 KELGE
-1156 CAPHEFACLD
+1156 CAAFEFACQD
-1166 PFECIPDYLRC
+1166 PFECIPDFLRC
-1177 DGIPHCFDKTDEF
+1177 DGIPHCYDKTDES
-1190 NCSTIN
+1190 NCTTIH
-1196 ASRFDM
+1196 ATKFDM

-1208 EHPDRLCGF
+1208 EHPDRVCGF

-1224 NQLCDGKNDC
+1224 AQLCDGKNDC

-1241 FLCADKLCERDNEC
+1241 FLCADKLCEHGHEC
-1255 SHRCHNTPEGYICS
+1255 SHNCHNTPEGYICS

-1276 QPNGKRCSMQHAC
+1276 QPNGKRCNMQHAC

-1294 CSQVCETSGKGYE
+1294 CSQVCQTNGKGYD

-1321 TCKSTAPDEPYVI
+1321 TCKSTAPDEPFVI

-1344 NLKTLEV
+1344 NLKTMAVGTL
-1351 SNFYTSLRNIIA
+1351 YTSLRNIIA
-1363 LDFLYINK
+1363 LDFLYSNE
-1371 TSIEIYWTDVI
+1371 SSVEIYWTDVI
-1382 DDKIYRGQLMGE
+1382 DDKIYRGELVGE

-1481 MAGEGRRMIS
+1481 MAGEGRRIIS
-1491 TSWQLSAGW
+1491 TSWQLSTGW

-1507 YTQKRVYW
+1507 FTQKRVYW
-1515 VDAKSDS
+1515 VDAKSKS
-1522 ISSTMYDGSEHHVV
+1522 ISSIKYDGSEHHVV
-1536 LRNKEILSHP
+1536 LRQPDILSHP
-1546 FAISVFENHVY
+1546 FAISVFENYVY
-1557 WTDWRSTS
+1557 WTDWRTTS

-1572 NGSDIQVLQRTTSQ
+1572 NGSDVQVLQRTQSQ

-1599 WEPNPCGEKNG
+1599 WERNPCGDNNG

-1635 PSDERSCVP
+1635 PSDERNCVP

-1688 VDESRIFWSDIQQN
+1688 VDEGRIFWSDIQQN

-1729 LDWIGRN
+1729 IDWIARH

-1741 GQIKCNILASNLK
+1741 GQIRCNILASNLK
-1754 GEFVTYIH
+1754 GEYVAHIH
-1762 ENLNMVDS
+1762 EDLNMVDS
-1770 IALDPANGKMYWI
+1770 IALDPANGKMYWL
-1783 HSTSDGNLSQ
+1783 HSAPDASLWQ
-1793 LEQSNLDGSGRV
+1793 LEQSNLDGSGRL
-1805 LIYEHENSMQSLT
+1805 LIYEHENALQSLT

-1823 QRLYYAYDGSGIAY
+1823 QRLYYAYDNSGIAY
-1837 YDIPRNETRKVLV
+1837 YDIPRNETHKVLV

-1873 QSVIMQC
+1873 QSVIMHC

-1908 QSGTNSCAGPLRGGC
+1908 QTGTNTCAGPLRGGC

-1939 ALGYDME
+1939 ALGYDVE
-1946 PTNPTRCVPR
+1946 PHNPTRCIPR

-1971 MIDPAEQFAPPP
+1971 IIDPAEQPTPPKS
-1983 AALVPISRVSS
+1983 ALVPISRVSS
-1994 ASFVDYYAATDTL
+1994 ASFIDYHAATDML
-2007 YWGDNELGSIS
+2007 YWGDNEVGSIS

-2067 EVARLDGSHR
+2067 EVSRLDGSHR
-2077 YVVVSNVDKPTALA
+2077 YVVVSNVEKPTCLA
-2091 VDPLQGM
+2091 VDPLQGL

-2117 FILVNQTRANWAV
+2117 FVLVNQTRTNWAV

-2140 KVYWCELYPN
+2140 KVYWCEQHPD

-2166 NESLYNPVALAK
+2166 NETLNNPVALAK

-2188 KYNEGI
+2188 KYNEGAI
-2194 IKVAPL
+2194 RVAPL
-2200 ANLTQSKVVLQTEQD
+2200 SNLTQSKLVLQTEQD
-2215 AIRDLKIYSKHI
+2215 AIRDLKIYSKRI

-2233 CATANGGCEQLCLFN
+2233 CEQSNGGCEQLCLYN
-2248 GTTAVCACAHSRLAA
+2248 GTSVVCACAHSHLAA
-2263 DGVTC
+2263 DGLSC

-2289 DHSNKNWP
+2289 EHTNKNWP
-2297 VQMISNSTLMRNVI
+2297 VQLISNTSMMRNVI
-2311 AISYNYEEQLVYYS
+2311 AITYNYEEQLVYYS

-2343 VLLGQQ
+2343 VLVAQQ
-2349 ERVEGLAYDIVNEQ
+2349 GRVEGLAYDIVNEQ

-2368 NNNAAIRSVELR
+2368 NNDAAVRSLELI
-2380 HLNLQS
+2380 HLSQRPERNLQ
-2386 DWNHKQ
+2386 H
-2392 VKDVIKLREKD
+2392 VKTVLSLQPKD
-2403 KPRGIAVEPCLGMIY
+2403 KPRGITVEPCLGMIY
-2418 WTNWNEEAP
+2418 WTNWNEESP
-2427 CIQRAYLTGYGVES
+2427 SIQRAYLTGYGTER
-2441 IIKTEIKMPNA
+2441 IIRSDIKMPNA
-2452 LTLDLEQ
+2452 LTLDLEE

-2465 DARLDKIERAN
+2465 DARLDKIECTN
-2476 YDGSHRVVLAHST
+2476 YDGSNRVVLAHST

-2507 WVLHAVVRANKFTG
+2507 WVLHAVVRANKYTG

-2536 IVAVQNSSVNCDS
+2536 IIAVQNSSINCEA
-2549 NQCKILNG
+2549 NRCKILNG
-2557 LCEDV
+2557 QCEDV
-2562 CILNASGQA
+2562 CILNKSGLAS
-2571 TCHCTQGVLAADGRR
+2571 CHCTQGVLAPDGRR
-2586 CIAPVNTNCGKSQY
+2586 CIAPANTNCGKSQFT
-2600 NCHSGECIPME
+2600 CRSGECIPME

-2619 CADGSDEWRSYCIF
+2619 CLDGSDELRSYCIF
-2633 RECPET
+2633 RQCPDT
-2639 HFMCQNHRCIPKEH
+2639 HFMCQNHRCISHEH
-2653 ICDGHQQCGDGSDEA
+2653 TCDGIQQCGDGSDESA
-2668 PLLCKCQREEF
+2668 MLCSCQSDQF

-2684 ECIPRKFRCDNMK
+2684 ECISNKFLCDNMK

-2703 DEKDCPPM
+2703 DEKSCSPR
-2711 PCEAGDVTFEHC
+2711 PCESGDVAFEHC
-2723 GNSTMCI
+2723 ENSTICI

-2743 DGTDELNC
+2743 DGTDELDC
-2751 GNRTSGSCDPGQFRC
+2751 SNRTSCDEDQFHC
-2766 ANGICIAGTWH
+2766 ASGNCIAGSWR
-2777 CDGEKDCSDGSDEL
+2777 CDGEKDCPDGSDEL
-2791 ECRHE
+2791 GCRRA
-2796 CHGSQFA
+2796 CDGNQFA
-2803 CDNGCIPASFQC
+2803 CDNGCIPASWQC

-2822 DGTDEGPQCP
+2822 DNADEGPQCS
-2832 SRPCRPHL
+2832 SRACRPHL

-2845 SGRCIPQKWVCDGEK
+2845 SGRCITQKWVCDGER
-2860 DCPGGDEGSEDE
+2860 DCPIGSNGQGGEDE
-2872 GPQCGSVAHI
+2872 GPQCGGIAHI

-2888 AHLCSSGLCIDSQY
+2888 AHLCTSGLCIDSQY

-2917 EGCVP
+2917 EGCEP
-2922 VYPPHACPGGS
+2922 AFPQHACPGGTL
-2933 QMHQCQDGL
+2933 MHQCQDGH
-2942 CIFRNQTCD
+2942 CILKNQTCD
-2951 GKQDCRDGSD
+2951 GKMDCGDGSD

-2980 CKNGACISVDL
+2980 CKNGACISADL
-2991 LCDRRDD
+2991 LCDRRND

-3021 ECEDKLVGYKCLC
+3021 ECVDKVVGYECLC
-3034 RPGYKVLRKSP
+3034 RPGYKLLPKSP

-3052 ECDEQQPC
+3052 ECHEQQPC
-3060 SQTCVNTYGSYKC
+3060 SQTCINTYGSYKC
-3073 GCAKGYALVDR
+3073 ICAKGYALVDH
-3084 HTCKATSNIS
+3084 HTCKATSNVS

-3105 RQVNMAGNGTILI
+3105 RQVNMEGNGTILI

-3128 FDWDSQCL
+3128 FDWESQCL
-3136 YWSDVTSIVGTIKRY
+3136 YWSDVTSTVGTIKRH
-3151 CPKENKT
+3151 CPAENKT
-3158 QTLHQNILKN
+3158 QTLHQTMLKN

-3194 QLDGKY
+3194 QMDGKY
-3200 RRVLISENLR
+3200 RKVLISEYLR

-3241 GSNPKMIIRDGL
+3241 GSNPRMIIRENL

-3281 DLEGKHTRLL
+3281 DLDGNHTRLL
-3291 LARSINPLL
+3291 LARSLNPSL

-3309 VWEGRVYW
+3309 VWEGRIYW
-3317 SDWETKSIEYCSIFG
+3317 SDWETKSIEYCHMYSG
-3332 DRNCTTLITTI
+3332 QNCSTLLTTI
-3343 HRPMDLRIFHPY
+3343 HRPMDLRVFHPY
-3355 RQQQPLSGN
+3355 RQQQPVSGN
-3364 PCQTANC
+3364 PCLSANC

-3383 YKCMCPT
+3383 YKCICPT

-3405 TAAHFECKNT
+3405 TAAHFECVNT

-3424 CDTQDDCGDGSDEPE
+3424 CDTQDDCGDGSDEPD

-3462 NICDGTNHCGDGSDE
+3462 HICDGVNQCGDSSDE
-3477 LDCDKFTCFDT
+3477 LNCDKFTCFDT

-3499 AFCVDNSKR
+3499 AFCVDNVKR
-3508 CDGVR
+3508 CDGVKN
-3513 DCPGGEDETGCTPLV
+3513 CPGGEDEAGCTPLV
-3528 CKRHE
+3528 CKKDE
-3533 FQCGNNRCMP
+3533 FQCGNNRCMTY
-3543 FVWVCDGDVDC
+3543 VWVCDGDIDC
-3554 PDKSDEANCENL
+3554 PDKSDEANCDNV

-3579 CIPLAWRCDDEADC
+3579 CIPLAWRCDDEHDC
-3593 TNGEDEPA
+3593 PNGEDEPA

-3616 CNNTKCIPGR
+3616 CNNSKCIPGR

-3632 NDCGDGSDEMNCQMR
+3632 NDCGDGSDELNCQMR

-3702 KQYEC
+3702 KQYQC

-3753 DESLETCAHVHCHAN
+3753 DESYATCAHVHCHTN
-3768 AFKCKNH
+3768 AFKCNN
-3775 LCVRNS
+3775 LICIRNS
-3781 ALCDGVDDCGDNEDE
+3781 ALCDGVNDCGTNEDE
-3796 SEKVCAALPKCRH
+3796 SDQVCAALPKCRH

-3849 SCSQI
+3849 TCSQI
-3854 CIEKKMGHYN
+3854 CIEKKAGHFN
-3864 CKCADGY
+3864 CKCAEGY
-3871 HKGPE
+3871 HKGAE

-3897 FRFILPAKQE
+3897 FRFILPSKQE

-3957 ETGLRVR
+3957 GAGVRVR

-3998 RHNQIVVT
+3998 RHNQILAT

-4017 STGLN
+4017 STGTN

-4151 GILHPMKQNKN
+4151 GILHPMKQNRN
-4162 ISNPCGK
+4162 ISNPCLK
-4169 DPCKASRALCI
+4169 DPCKTSKALCI
-4180 LSSESSSGYSCKC
+4180 LSSETASGYSCKC
-4193 ADGFVMTDSGICTAH
+4193 AEGYVMTDEGMCKAH
-4208 ADIPGYCPLQCNLG
+4208 ADVPDYCPLQCNLG
-4222 TCQIVDHE
+4222 SCQIVDHV

-4252 CLNHGVCTV
+4252 CLNYGLCTV
-4261 APQLPGSFEPPPLK
+4261 APQLPGSLDVPPLK
-4275 CTCTAG
+4275 CTCTPG

-4286 CETSMPACQ
+4286 CETSLPACQ

-4301 GSCLLSET
+4301 GSCLISET
-4309 EGMKCSCPEMFIG
+4309 EGMKCSCPDMFVG
-4322 DQCEHCLNLTCDN
+4322 EQCEHCLNLTCEN
-4335 GGICRETLTGN
+4335 GGVCRETLTGT
-4346 PQCECPDGFTGKR
+4346 PQCECPDGYTGKR
-4359 CEINECADFCKNGGS
+4359 CETNECADFCKNGGS
-4374 CIIGSK
+4374 CVIGSK
-4380 GQRQCKCPSGFFGD
+4380 GQRQCKCPNGFYGE
-4394 HCESSSCRDF
+4394 HCESTSCRDY
-4404 CQNGGTCT
+4404 CQNGGTCS
-4412 ERGRRL
+4412 EGGHYLNCVCPSRYYGRRCEMDL
-4418 SCTCPPRYIG
+4418 CLTADPPRF
-4428 ETCESD
+4428 CQ
-4434 LCTTSNPPHFCDS
+4434 TST
-4447 AKVPLRDPCTGII
+4447 VPIRNPCTGII
-4460 CQNSG
+4460 CQNAG
-4465 TCHVIKGVAL
+4465 TCHVIKGVAM

-4480 QWNGEFCTLPVGDDN
+4480 DWNGDFCTTPVGYDN
-4495 PCARFCANGGV
+4495 PCIRYCANGGV
-4506 CHLDEYSRPHC
+4506 CHLDEYIRPHC
-4517 SCIGDW
+4517 SCIGEW

-4528 HLPPYCVGGECN
+4528 ELPPHCVGGECS

-4547 INECLCENTKV
+4547 INECLCGPQKV
-4558 VPCLMDSVD
+4558 VPCLTDSAEG
-4567 ALKGEDQSTESGGVL
+4567 ALKGEQEPTESGSVFSILAVVL
-4582 SVMALILAVIMLV
+4582 SVTPLV
-4595 LALFAGAVYFLKKH
+4595 VALFAGAIYFLKKH

-4630 AMYRGDADEAPTFAS
+4630 AMYRGDADEAPTFS
-4645 EDDKVRGN
+4645 TEDDK
-4653 YFQLPKAITELN
+4653 
-4665 FRLQGNFA
+4665 GNFA
-4673 NPVYESMYADSIPEP
+4673 NPVYESMYADAIAEP

-4696 TAPDERKGLLQHTH
+4696 TGPDERKGLLQHTH
-4710 DENHTPDIL
+4710 DETHTPDIL